1 MPYHHIDVKLQL
13 LLSLF
18 GLYAS
23 GKGMPSWRKDA
34 PAAAT
39 TQLRHVPLPVNDG
52 ESLDDDSIL
61 AGIEET
67 RIRLSRNIELL
78 PPPLAHHN
86 DNSAVAA
93 AALLSSEYS
102 SDDMAADEADLK
114 YMCPLTQCF
123 ATEDPV
129 VFQQQIY
136 KRAMLQTYFRN
147 YDGGDINIP
156 HPVHRTLVA
165 RTLFEL
171 ALSSQVSA
179 SSLQCEA
186 QEAALSYESRVER
199 RDVYNRCQRQQE
211 PSLVSEARS
220 TASARQHNTH
230 PDDALLPD
238 YYERTE
244 LLALDQ
250 HSVARDFSPHSY
262 EYLVRRPRTPVG
274 QQHPDKPDTP
284 PRLRRSVGQQ
294 VLPELEEESPLALP
308 VAPLLQNRLV
318 VQPRR
323 PRGAA
328 VSYTHLTLPTTYC

>member
-1 MPYHHIDVKLQL
+1 MMSRHRGDELRSPQQAPSHALPSHRCHASAAAP
-13 LLSLF
+13 LSVHNVRQRQ
-18 GLYAS
+18 GNAS
-23 GKGMPSWRKDA
+23 NSEGRTIPPWREDA
-34 PAAAT
+34 PAAIAA
-39 TQLRHVPLPVNDG
+39 QLRHVPLPVNDG
-52 ESLDDDSIL
+52 ESSDDDSIL

-136 KRAMLQTYFRN
+136 ERAMLQTYFSN

-171 ALSSQVSA
+171 ALSSRVSS
-179 SSLQCEA
+179 SSLQCKA

-199 RDVYNRCQRQQE
+199 RDVYNRCQ
-211 PSLVSEARS
+211 
-220 TASARQHNTH
+220 
-230 PDDALLPD
+230 
-238 YYERTE
+238 
-244 LLALDQ
+244 
-250 HSVARDFSPHSY
+250 
-262 EYLVRRPRTPVG
+262 
-274 QQHPDKPDTP
+274 
-284 PRLRRSVGQQ
+284 
-294 VLPELEEESPLALP
+294 
-308 VAPLLQNRLV
+308 
-318 VQPRR
+318 
-323 PRGAA
+323 
-328 VSYTHLTLPTTYC
+328 